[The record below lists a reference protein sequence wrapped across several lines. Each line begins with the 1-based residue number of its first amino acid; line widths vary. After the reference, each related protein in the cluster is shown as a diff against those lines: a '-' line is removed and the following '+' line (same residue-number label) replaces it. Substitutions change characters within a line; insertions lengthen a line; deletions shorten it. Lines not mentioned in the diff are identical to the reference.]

1 MVSTKKE
8 RTLVVIELVG
18 GNDGLNTVVPY
29 GNGLYYDNRPG
40 IGIAQQDVLPIDG
53 DYGFN
58 PNMREVKTL
67 WDRGELAIIKGIG
80 YPQPNR
86 SHFRSRDIWYTA
98 EPETIGSQGWLGAAI
113 RDLDA
118 RGGERPDRREFW
130 SRPAPGLRL
139 QGRAGGL
146 RGQPGDLRPAPR
158 H

>member
-8 RTLVVIELVG
+8 RNLVVIELVG

-53 DYGFN
+53 NFGFN
-58 PNMREVKTL
+58 PNLKEVKAR
-67 WDRGELAIIKGIG
+67 WDRGEVAVIEGIG

-98 EPETIGSQGWLGAAI
+98 EPETIGTQGWLGAAI
-113 RDLDA
+113 RDLDP
-118 RGGERPDRREFW
+118 RGENDLTGVNFGRGLPRAFVCKG
-130 SRPAPGLRL
+130 APGGL
-139 QGRAGGL
+139 GG
-146 RGQPGDLRPAPR
+146 QSGDLRPAAG